1 MAVVPYTFAAQSGAI
16 PLSELDV
23 NFANVKAYAT
33 TAGTVLASNQP
44 NIASVGTLTSL
55 TVSGNITSANL
66 TTGLIVGTLA
76 TSVLANINQVGTL
89 ANLSVA
95 GNIIAVGNVTGQR
108 GNFVVVDGALTQAY
122 QPTITTVGNLVAL
135 IVTGNI
141 ISNDN
146 LSIANNV
153 TVGGIITAT
162 GNISGANIIG
172 SGTLAVTSAATVGAL
187 TVTGGVNNNDLY
199 VNGDAVVQ
207 GNLSVLGTTTTVN
220 SADLTVNDLTI
231 TVANN
236 VSTSLLINGAGI
248 DAGNPTVSY
257 LRYSDL
263 LKGWTTA
270 NNFNVGGNLT
280 VTGTGT
286 FTGLVTAPTASNSTN
301 NTQVATTAF
310 VSNAVANGIGGL
322 GSIAY
327 QNANNVTI
335 TGGTF
340 SGNVAIAGGTINS
353 LTVTSI
359 GNNAYGSKT
368 ISTLAPVGGNDGD
381 IWYQI

>member
-44 NIASVGTLTSL
+44 NIATVGTLSSL
-55 TVSGNITSANL
+55 TVSGNVTSANL

-95 GNIIAVGNVTGQR
+95 GNIVAVGNISGQR

-122 QPTITTVGNLVAL
+122 QPTITTVGNLIALTVSGNTAVGGNLTVTNDVTVA
-135 IVTGNI
+135 GQI
-141 ISNDN
+141 ISTSD
-146 LSIANNV
+146 
-153 TVGGIITAT
+153 
-162 GNISGANIIG
+162 ISGANISG
-172 SGTLAVTSAATVGAL
+172 SGSMSVTGLASVGAL

-199 VNGDAVVQ
+199 VNGDAVIQ
-207 GNLSVLGTTTTVN
+207 GNLSVTGTTTTVN

-236 VSTSLLINGAGI
+236 VSTSLLIDGAGI

-257 LRYSDL
+257 LHYSNL

-286 FTGLVTAPTASNSTN
+286 FTGSLTAPTASNATN

-322 GSIAY
+322 GTVAY

-340 SGNVAIAGGTINS
+340 SGNVSIAGGTINS
-353 LTVTSI
+353 LNVTSI
-359 GNNAYGSKT
+359 GNNSFGART
-368 ISTLAPVGGNDGD
+368 VSTSAPVGGNDGD